1 MQTNLRALFAGRRE
15 AVEVPPKRG
24 PGRPPKVRKR
34 EEASEESDAVVQ
46 ALRAAPD
53 QHEAFDEHLRVRHRK
68 RKVEGP
74 QRMQDEASGS
84 SLTALEEAVGKSLG
98 EMRMPA
104 SGERNAMH
112 EGPQVRLQLC

>member
-1 MQTNLRALFAGRRE
+1 MQSNLRSLFAGKLE
-15 AVEVPPKRG
+15 AVELPPKRG

-34 EEASEESDAVVQ
+34 EDDAVLE
-46 ALRAAPD
+46 ALQSMPD
-53 QHEAFDEHLRVRHRK
+53 QPEAYDEHLRVSHRK
-68 RKVEGP
+68 RKAEGP

-84 SLTALEEAVGKSLG
+84 SLTALEEAVGKPLG